1 MLLLGCSKHSA
12 SQHNTKEPRIATS
25 KSGWWHTGPARSRRF
40 SGPGG
45 DDSCG
50 PPRRARRFIRM
61 RGAQSHIGK
70 GVRLAKAEEEPTK
83 AEEEPTTRSFL
94 LSQPYFE
101 LPGRRP
107 NLGTTSSEYDRS
119 GAVLRTPPNEP
130 RASPPPAATATT
142 TVRVERWV

>member
-1 MLLLGCSKHSA
+1 
-12 SQHNTKEPRIATS
+12 
-25 KSGWWHTGPARSRRF
+25 
-40 SGPGG
+40 
-45 DDSCG
+45 
-50 PPRRARRFIRM
+50 M

-70 GVRLAKAEEEPTK
+70 GVRLAK

-130 RASPPPAATATT
+130 RASPPAPTATATT
-142 TVRVERWV
+142 TVRVERWI

>member
-1 MLLLGCSKHSA
+1 
-12 SQHNTKEPRIATS
+12 
-25 KSGWWHTGPARSRRF
+25 
-40 SGPGG
+40 
-45 DDSCG
+45 
-50 PPRRARRFIRM
+50 M

-70 GVRLAKAEEEPTK
+70 GVRLAKAEEEPT
-83 AEEEPTTRSFL
+83 TRSFL
-94 LSQPYFE
+94 LSQGSVQPPYFE

-142 TVRVERWV
+142 TVRVERWA